1 MKKLFFSVC
10 AAALLLLPACS
21 RDDENFSEQNVPE
34 LTPEGT
40 SASIIGTW
48 ESIQTEWTY
57 KKGEQEISLVVKGK
71 SSDTFK
77 SDNTVIERGYDENN
91 QAYEY
96 TFNWRIEGN
105 TLIIY
110 TNGVYRLCAIEK
122 LTKDELILSYSESA
136 EDGLSYYVRALFQR
150 K

>member
-21 RDDENFSEQNVPE
+21 RDDENFSEM
-34 LTPEGT
+34 TPEET

-48 ESIQTEWTY
+48 ESVQQEWTY
-57 KKGEQEISLVVKGK
+57 KKGAQETSWVVKDK

-77 SDNTVIERGYDENN
+77 SDNTVIEKGYDENN

-96 TFNWRIEGN
+96 TFNWRLEDN

-110 TNGVYRLCAIEK
+110 TNGVYRLYVIEK
-122 LTKDELILSYSESA
+122 LTKDELILSYNEPA
-136 EDGLSYYVRALFQR
+136 EDGASYYVRFLSQR